1 MNALALALVRNEAD
15 LIEAFVRHHA
25 PLVDLLVLA
34 DQGSRDGTHEILLA
48 LQAEG
53 LPLLLVDVPELAL
66 EPATVLSAVYRRV
79 APIYQPELVYL
90 LGADTFVRH
99 PGRAALEAE
108 LAALPPGS
116 TAALSRWTYRPD
128 AQALATP
135 WPGVEPMTAL
145 RERGS
150 QATPC
155 HAVLRRDPADDT
167 RLVLRPDG
175 EPVLRQH
182 GDALETLPGYS
193 TASASLAHWPVR
205 GVEQF
210 TTKVVYGWETHK
222 AQHADQ
228 PELRASYLWRPW
240 LDQVLA
246 GRGLAP
252 ETLADAARL
261 ADAAAQPA
269 GLQPV
274 QATVL
279 DPLTLHGGPRRLS
292 ALARLEPVVPLMTG
306 LRWPALPGLSMCLPT
321 GEAVD
326 LAPVRALV
334 DRLGARRAIVM
345 ATPTWSADLA
355 EVCPQLMQHVPREG
369 EPDVPVDLVLVP
381 AMPADLLPILAE
393 AARPELV
400 GRIAFWPA
408 QPWTAGALDAELG
421 LWQAHGWAPDLGQTL
436 ALRALGSYADTRQ
449 RALVLAPLDTTR
461 PERTEAIRQ
470 VLVALDAA
478 PAAPWKE
485 PAPTRIDHPLQALL
499 VQDLAREAG
508 PAEPAASA
516 AAAPVAPVAPVAPAV
531 RVAPVAPAA
540 PAQAA
545 APVAAP
551 AAPVFS
557 LPTAMAP
564 QAMASAAAPRGGSPR
579 SVLIA
584 GAGRSGTS
592 CLAGMFSPET
602 HRHAHGLYAP
612 QISNPKGF
620 FEAAHINDLNEA
632 LMVAASVAF
641 EGAEATR
648 ERLRG
653 FEPHQLWLA
662 RFPDAMP
669 AWWND
674 DYRRQIAAA
683 LPGRPFCLKDPR
695 MAITA
700 PAWLEQAPDALV
712 LSIHRPPE
720 VTAASILKEC
730 QVATYLLD
738 FRISA
743 RDAFALWRQTYRR
756 LVRLY
761 RAGAEVRF
769 LRYQDLFD
777 AGRLSQLEA
786 QVGAPLRRDFAEGS
800 LNRTSN
806 THLQVA
812 PEFTALHRLL
822 EALSERTFLGDR
834 AGDERLIDAYLQAW
848 PDEASPRPHA
858 APVAV

>member
-34 DQGSRDGTHEILLA
+34 DQGSRDGTREILLA

-79 APIYQPELVYL
+79 APVYQPELVYL
-90 LGADTFVRH
+90 LGADTFLRH
-99 PGRAALEAE
+99 PGRTALEAE

-135 WPGVEPMTAL
+135 WPGVEPLTAL
-145 RERGS
+145 RERGT

-210 TTKVVYGWETHK
+210 TAKVVYGWETHK
-222 AQHADQ
+222 SQHADQ

-252 ETLADAARL
+252 ETLVDAARL
-261 ADAAAQPA
+261 ADAAAQAA
-269 GLQPV
+269 GLPPV

-279 DPLTLHGGPRRLS
+279 DPVTLHGGPRRLS

-345 ATPTWSADLA
+345 GTPTWSADLA

-400 GRIAFWPA
+400 GRIVFWPA
-408 QPWTAGALDAELG
+408 QPWPAGALDAELG

-478 PAAPWKE
+478 PATPWKE

-508 PAEPAASA
+508 LTEPMAS
-516 AAAPVAPVAPVAPAV
+516 
-531 RVAPVAPAA
+531 APVAPAA

-545 APVAAP
+545 APVAPPMAAPMAAP
-551 AAPVFS
+551 ATAPQAPAFS
-557 LPTAMAP
+557 LPLTTAP
-564 QAMASAAAPRGGSPR
+564 QAMPAATPRGGAPR

-602 HRHAHGLYAP
+602 HRHAHDLYAP

-674 DYRRQIAAA
+674 DHRRQIAAA

-743 RDAFALWRQTYRR
+743 RDAFAVWRQTYRR

-777 AGRLSQLEA
+777 AGRLAQLEA
-786 QVGAPLRRDFAEGS
+786 QVGAPLRRDFAEGA
-800 LNRTSN
+800 LNRTGN
-806 THLQVA
+806 THLKVA

-822 EALSERTFLGDR
+822 EALADRTFLGDR

-848 PDEASPRPHA
+848 PDEASPRA
-858 APVAV
+858 QATRVAV

>member
-34 DQGSRDGTHEILLA
+34 DQGSRDGTREILLA

-66 EPATVLSAVYRRV
+66 EPATVLTAVYRRV

-90 LGADTFVRH
+90 LGADTFLRH

-135 WPGVEPMTAL
+135 WPGVEPMNAL
-145 RERGS
+145 RERGT

-167 RLVLRPDG
+167 RVVLRPDG
-175 EPVLRQH
+175 EPVLRQQ

-210 TTKVVYGWETHK
+210 TAKVVYGWETHK

-228 PELRASYLWRPW
+228 PELRASYVWRPW

-292 ALARLEPVVPLMTG
+292 TLARLEPVVPLMTG

-345 ATPTWSADLA
+345 GTPTWSADLA

-381 AMPADLLPILAE
+381 AMPADLVPILAE

-400 GRIAFWPA
+400 GRIVFWPA
-408 QPWTAGALDAELG
+408 SPWSAGALEAELR
-421 LWQAHGWAPDLGQTL
+421 LWQTQGWAPDLELTL

-449 RALVLAPLDTTR
+449 RGLVLAPLDTSR
-461 PERTEAIRQ
+461 PERTDAIRN

-499 VQDLAREAG
+499 VQDLAGEAVSSC
-508 PAEPAASA
+508 AT
-516 AAAPVAPVAPVAPAV
+516 APVTPNPPAG
-531 RVAPVAPAA
+531 PAA
-540 PAQAA
+540 PASATSVGAPVMSPAARPVAA
-545 APVAAP
+545 APCQAA
-551 AAPVFS
+551 V
-557 LPTAMAP
+557 
-564 QAMASAAAPRGGSPR
+564 R

-602 HRHAHGLYAP
+602 HHHAHDLYAP
-612 QISNPKGF
+612 QTSNPKGF
-620 FEAAHINDLNEA
+620 FEAAHINDLNESILVNSA
-632 LMVAASVAF
+632 MAHYGTDV
-641 EGAEATR
+641 TR
-648 ERLRG
+648 EMLKG

-662 RFPDAMP
+662 RFADDMP
-669 AWWND
+669 AVWND
-674 DYRRQIAAA
+674 MHRRQIADAVRD
-683 LPGRPFCLKDPR
+683 RPLCLKDPR
-695 MAITA
+695 MSITL
-700 PAWLEQAPDALV
+700 PAWLEQVPDALV
-712 LSIHRPPE
+712 LSIHRPPA
-720 VTAASILKEC
+720 VSAASILREC

-738 FRISA
+738 FRISM
-743 RDAFALWRQTYRR
+743 RDAFAVWRQSYRR
-756 LVRLY
+756 LVLAY
-761 RAGAEVRF
+761 RAGADVRF
-769 LRYQDLFD
+769 LRYSDLFD
-777 AGRLSQLEA
+777 AQRLSQLEA
-786 QVGAPLRRDFAEGS
+786 QVGAPLRRDFAEQK
-800 LNRTSN
+800 LNRTTPDLKVDPAS
-806 THLQVA
+806 
-812 PEFTALHRLL
+812 EALARLL
-822 EALSERTFLGDR
+822 DRLSERTFLHDR
-834 AGDERLIDAYLQAW
+834 AGDHRLIDAYLADW
-848 PDEASPRPHA
+848 PVRSSASVPAHA
-858 APVAV
+858 G